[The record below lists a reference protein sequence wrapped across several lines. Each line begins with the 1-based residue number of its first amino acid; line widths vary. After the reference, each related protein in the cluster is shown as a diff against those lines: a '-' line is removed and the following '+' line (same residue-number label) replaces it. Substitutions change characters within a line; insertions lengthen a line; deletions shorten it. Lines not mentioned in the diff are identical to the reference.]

1 MAKGTNRITAD
12 MIKEYTQSGQW
23 RNQTLVD
30 RFRMVLG
37 KTPDKTA
44 VVDRDH
50 RLSFRDVEKLSNNL
64 ATSFQRLGISQG
76 EVVSFQLPNWY
87 QSVIVYMALTK
98 IGAVID
104 PVIPIYR
111 EREVGFILK
120 QAQSKA
126 MIIPDAFRG
135 FNYLDMI
142 EKMRPDLP
150 SLKHVI
156 VLGEQVKRGMIALE
170 SLMKGDGSPPPL
182 PRVDP
187 NQVKLLI
194 YTSGTT
200 AQPKG
205 VQHTHNTMTC
215 FVLNTAQFW
224 GFTEEGII
232 FMPSPVTHVTGCY
245 LALEMPF
252 VLGCTVVL
260 LDIWDPEKALGLM
273 EKEHCTLTVAAT
285 PFLQHM
291 LDSPLLKKHKVSPF
305 TFVCGGAYIPPE
317 LIKRAWKEAG
327 WRAFR
332 VYGSSEAPLV
342 TPGIPHDG
350 TLEKAAET
358 DGLVHDYEIKIAAF
372 NNRPLPFGE
381 VGEIAVKGPKAF
393 VGYRDPSL
401 NEDSFDDE
409 GWFYTGDLGRLSPDG
424 YLQITG
430 RKKDIIIR
438 GGENISAKEIE
449 DLLYLHPSVET
460 VAAVAM
466 PDVKLGEKICAY
478 IKLRKGTTLTFQELI
493 NFLGEHR
500 LAKQKLPERLEIIDQ
515 FPLTPSGKIKK
526 HELRKDIAEKL
537 GLPPTRI

>member
-1 MAKGTNRITAD
+1 MAKGPTRVNAE
-12 MIKEYTQSGQW
+12 MIQKYTQSGQW

-30 RFRMVLG
+30 RFQMVLA
-37 KTPDKTA
+37 KIPDKTA

-50 RLSFRDVEKLSNNL
+50 RLTFRDVEKLSNNL
-64 ATSFQRLGISQG
+64 AASFLKLGISRG

-98 IGAVID
+98 IGAVIN
-104 PVIPIYR
+104 PVILIYR
-111 EREVGFILK
+111 EREVGFILN
-120 QAQSKA
+120 QVESKV

-135 FNYLDMI
+135 FSYVEMI
-142 EKMRPDLP
+142 EKMKPDLP
-150 SLKHVI
+150 SLKHI
-156 VLGEQVKRGMIALE
+156 IFLGEHGKPGMIALE

-187 NQVKLLI
+187 NEVKLLL

-205 VQHTHNTMTC
+205 VQHTHNTLICDAFTDSR
-215 FVLNTAQFW
+215 FY
-224 GFTEEGII
+224 GHTEEGVI
-232 FMPSPVTHVTGCY
+232 FMPSPVTHITGCA
-245 LALEMPF
+245 LALEWPF

-260 LDIWDPEKALGLM
+260 LDLWNPEKALELM
-273 EKEHCTLTVAAT
+273 EKERCTLTVGAT

-291 LDSPLLKKHKVSPF
+291 LDSPAMKKHRVSPF

-327 WRAFR
+327 WRAVR
-332 VYGSSEAPLV
+332 VYGSTEAPTITL
-342 TPGIPHDG
+342 GIPQEG

-358 DGLVHDYEIKIAAF
+358 DGLVHNYEIKIVDY
-372 NNRPLPFGE
+372 NKRPLPSGE
-381 VGEIAVKGPKAF
+381 DGEIAVKGPKIF

-401 NEDSFDDE
+401 NEDSFDSE

-438 GGENISAKEIE
+438 GGENISVKEIE
-449 DLLYLHPSVET
+449 DLLHLHPHIET
-460 VAAVAM
+460 ASAVAM
-466 PDVKLGEKICAY
+466 PDVRLGEKVCAY
-478 IKLRKGTTLTFQELI
+478 VKLKKEKSLTFDELI
-493 NFLGEHR
+493 NFLVEHR
-500 LAKQKLPERLEIIDQ
+500 LSKQKLPERLEVIED
-515 FPLTPSGKIKK
+515 FPLTASGKIKK
-526 HELRKDIAEKL
+526 NELRKDIAGKL
-537 GLPPTRI
+537 GLPPVRI

>member
-1 MAKGTNRITAD
+1 MTKPPNRINAD

-30 RFRMVLG
+30 RFRMVLE

-50 RLSFRDVEKLSNNL
+50 RLTFRDVEKLSNNL
-64 ATSFQRLGISQG
+64 AASLQRLGISQG

-98 IGAVID
+98 IGAVIT
-104 PVIPIYR
+104 PIIPIYR
-111 EREVGFILK
+111 EREVGFILE

-126 MIIPDAFRG
+126 MIIPASFRG
-135 FNYLDMI
+135 FSYVDMI
-142 EKMRPDLP
+142 KKLRPGLP
-150 SLKHVI
+150 SLKHII
-156 VLGEQVKRGMIALE
+156 VLGDQVESDMIDLE
-170 SLMKGDGSPPPL
+170 SLMKGDGSPPVL
-182 PRVDP
+182 PRLDP
-187 NQVKLLI
+187 NQVKFIL

-200 AQPKG
+200 SQPKG
-205 VQHTHNTMTC
+205 VQHTHNTVMC
-215 FVLNTAQFW
+215 MVFNDSHFW
-224 GFTEEGII
+224 NFTEDEII
-232 FMPSPVTHVTGCY
+232 FMPSPVAHSTGCF

-260 LDIWDPEKALGLM
+260 MDIWNPEEALELM
-273 EKEHCTLTVAAT
+273 GREHYTSTVGAT
-285 PFLQHM
+285 PFLQQM
-291 LDSPLLKKHKVSPF
+291 LDSRGLKKYKVSSF
-305 TFVCGGAYIPPE
+305 TFICGGAYIPPE
-317 LIKRAWKEAG
+317 LIKRAWNEAG

-332 VYGSSEAPLV
+332 IYGSTEAPSTSV
-342 TPGIPHDG
+342 GIPQEG
-350 TLEKAAET
+350 TLQKAAET
-358 DGLVHDYEIKIAAF
+358 DGLVQHYEIKIVDS
-372 NNRPLPFGE
+372 NNRSLPFGE
-381 VGEIAVKGPKAF
+381 DGEIAVKGPQLF

-401 NEDSFDDE
+401 NENSFDDQ

-500 LAKQKLPERLEIIDQ
+500 LAKQKLPERLEIIEE
-515 FPLTPSGKIKK
+515 FPMTPSGKIKK